1 MSRPPNGSWNLSK
14 KYVTSVFW
22 PLINKKLLF
31 WHQAEWPLFCYL
43 HQQFIVLITN
53 LCAFDATHR
62 TWDTWYKTAH
72 FLFMCVCAS
81 VRVVMYFFLVLFQK
95 LFFVVYW
102 ALKSSYIKRV
112 KIRCELILPYKW
124 KVRKSRSSNF
134 TGMCLYDTNPKEL
147 QILLRNTFG
156 PRSSSIL
163 VYHFFKHA

>member
-1 MSRPPNGSWNLSK
+1 MHLMQ
-14 KYVTSVFW
+14 
-22 PLINKKLLF
+22 LIE
-31 WHQAEWPLFCYL
+31 HG
-43 HQQFIVLITN
+43 
-53 LCAFDATHR
+53 TH
-62 TWDTWYKTAH
+62 DTKTAH
-72 FLFMCVCAS
+72 FLFICVCAS

-112 KIRCELILPYKW
+112 KIRCELILTYKW
-124 KVRKSRSSNF
+124 KVRRSRSSNF

-163 VYHFFKHA
+163 VYHFLSMHFIFALPGWRRECIKKKEGVSHFGLLFL